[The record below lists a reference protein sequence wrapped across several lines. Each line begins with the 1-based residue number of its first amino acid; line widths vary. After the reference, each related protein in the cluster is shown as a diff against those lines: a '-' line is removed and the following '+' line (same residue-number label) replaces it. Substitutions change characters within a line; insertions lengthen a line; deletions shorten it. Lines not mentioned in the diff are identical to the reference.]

1 MTKIEEDM
9 VRERIVRRGI
19 HMSKVIMVVFDGLQP
34 SQVSE
39 ELTPNIHGVASK
51 GCFFEDHHCV
61 FPSVTRANVATLMT
75 GTHPGVHGLLGN
87 NFIDVTYDPTRVIS
101 ASNTEFDHMNKYDHE
116 ILNAK
121 TMYQILQEFNMSYMA
136 IGVGTTGNA
145 YLHHVG
151 GGDSDSNSGTIHPEF
166 SNPSFLSEDILV
178 KFGPWPEEEVPNNVR
193 FSHAMDI
200 FIEYILGEKNPEVA
214 LIWSSEPDKSQHAY
228 GVGHHL
234 SNSALEHADK
244 EFGRLLEK
252 LGSNFMDSN
261 TLMILSDHGYS
272 TIEEVIEVE
281 KIIINAGFR
290 IGTGKGELLLALN
303 GGSALISVGGSD
315 VDTADRLVSWLMKQK
330 WCGNILAGDRIGPI
344 DGTIPLSKI
353 GLGGPRSPD
362 IVFSLNWNSR
372 ANQFKFQGR
381 SASFAGAAG
390 QGTHGS
396 ISPHEMNNVL
406 ICDGPYF
413 GKKRRI
419 LTPSG
424 NIDVLPTILD
434 ILGVESPHNI
444 NGRILKEAY
453 KDTANEL
460 VFERNLL
467 KSERTIEDNVFK
479 QEIILSQLGGSIYID
494 EGSVLLE

>member
-136 IGVGTTGNA
+136 VGVGTTGNA

-252 LGSNFMDSN
+252 LGSNFTDSN

-344 DGTIPLSKI
+344 DGDDHV
-353 GLGGPRSPD
+353 GGNYAMALGFEAALPNLLPEDWRTD
-362 IVFSLNWNSR
+362 VSL
-372 ANQFKFQGR
+372 F
-381 SASFAGAAG
+381 
-390 QGTHGS
+390 
-396 ISPHEMNNVL
+396 I
-406 ICDGPYF
+406 
-413 GKKRRI
+413 
-419 LTPSG
+419 
-424 NIDVLPTILD
+424 
-434 ILGVESPHNI
+434 
-444 NGRILKEAY
+444 
-453 KDTANEL
+453 DTANL
-460 VFERNLL
+460 WGVDYDKSIGDSDKIRSSTGASASVF
-467 KSERTIEDNVFK
+467 TPIGP
-479 QEIILSQLGGSIYID
+479 LSLTLAHPITKAASDQTESFTFRLGTSF
-494 EGSVLLE
+494 